1 MLAIGQK
8 KAVTLEA
15 VRSVKFVFK
24 QFHLNAVT
32 VRQVEIKRRY
42 VCMDMERGGGHKGSC
57 ETF

>member
-32 VRQVEIKRRY
+32 VRQEIKRRY
-42 VCMDMERGGGHKGSC
+42 VCMDMERGGGHKWSF